1 MTRVL
6 VVEDDAAVATEL
18 QDWLLDAG
26 YSVDRANEGQI
37 ALNKLLT
44 ITYDLIVL
52 DLILPDISG
61 LEICREYRKHG
72 GSARVIIVSGKTS
85 TKDKESG
92 LDAGADD
99 YMTKPADL
107 VELSAR
113 VRALMRRTLTIST
126 NTISSGDLEMD
137 LDTCKVTRAGYSL
150 SLLPQELALLEF
162 LMRHPNKVFSAET
175 LMLRV
180 WRGNSSIDT
189 VRTHIKTLRKKLE
202 KGDLPKL
209 IKTVH
214 GIGYALQIE

>member
-85 TKDKESG
+85 TKDKESC

-214 GIGYALQIE
+214 GIGYALQTE

>member
-6 VVEDDAAVATEL
+6 LVEDDPAVASEV
-18 QDWLLDAG
+18 QDWLIEAG
-26 YSVDRANEGQI
+26 YSVDHAAAGKV
-37 ALNKLLT
+37 ALNKLMT
-44 ITYDLIVL
+44 ISYDLIVL
-52 DLILPDISG
+52 DLILPDLNG
-61 LEICREYRKHG
+61 LELCREYRKQG
-72 GSARVIIVSGKTS
+72 GSGRVIVVSGKSS
-85 TKDKESG
+85 TKDKESC

-126 NTISSGDLEMD
+126 RTLSSGDLEMD
-137 LDTCKVTRAGYSL
+137 LDTYKVTRAGAEL

-162 LMRHPNKVFSAET
+162 FMRHPNKVFSAET
-175 LMLRV
+175 LRIRV
-180 WRGNSSIDT
+180 WRGNSSLET

-202 KGDLPKL
+202 LSDLPKL

-214 GIGYALQIE
+214 GIGYALHSD